1 MNVYSTGTNLSK
13 HPFWHQVKRLLDPVV
28 ELLVVGYEGG
38 GGSKTPRGREEMWIG
53 NREGSQG
60 SELWLVRKAKGTGLL
75 TINVVV

>member
-38 GGSKTPRGREEMWIG
+38 GIKD
-53 NREGSQG
+53 SQG
-60 SELWLVRKAKGTGLL
+60 KRGDVSW
-75 TINVVV
+75 